1 MTDQLNLDRTVTMP
15 PPTGDLHL
23 MAPFPDAVERLA
35 SVRAPA
41 GGELVIRVYDG
52 EGELPEGADQT
63 EVWVPPFLP
72 RADLGELVA
81 QLPKLKLVQLLTA
94 GVEVFAGRLPEEI
107 VLCNARGAPSPA
119 TAEWCVGVL
128 LSLYRS
134 FPRFAAAQAEGRWEY
149 AFTEELGGKRVL
161 IVGAGDVADT
171 LARQLSG
178 FDVEI
183 TLVARRARDG
193 VAGVE
198 QLPELLPRADAVVLL
213 VPLTE
218 QTRGLVDADFL
229 ARMPDGAILVNAAR
243 GPVVVTEDLV
253 DALHSGRLRAALDVT
268 DPEPL
273 PAGHPLWTAPNL
285 LLTPHVAGS
294 VPSTADRAVRIV
306 LDQLSRY
313 VAGEPLSNVVFGAY

>member
-1 MTDQLNLDRTVTMP
+1 MTDQLNLDRTVTLP
-15 PPTGDLHL
+15 APSGDLHL
-23 MAPFPDAVERLA
+23 MVPFPDAADSLA

-41 GGELVIRVYDG
+41 GGELVVRVYDG
-52 EGELPEGADQT
+52 EGELPEGADRT
-63 EVWVPPFLP
+63 EVWIPPFLP
-72 RADLGELVA
+72 RSDLGELVA
-81 QLPKLKLVQLLTA
+81 RLPKLKLVQLLTA

-134 FPRFAAAQAEGRWEY
+134 FPRFAAAQAEGRWDY
-149 AFTEELGGKRVL
+149 TFTEELGGKRVL

-171 LARQLSG
+171 LARQLAG

-198 QLPELLPRADAVVLL
+198 QLPDLLPVADAVVLL

-229 ARMPDGAILVNAAR
+229 ARMPDGAVLVNAAR
-243 GPVVVTEDLV
+243 GGVVVTDDLV
-253 DALHSGRLRAALDVT
+253 DALRSGRLRAALDVT

-273 PAGHPLWTAPNL
+273 PAGHPLWQAPNL

-294 VPSTADRAVRIV
+294 VPSTGERAVRIV
-306 LDQLSRY
+306 RDQLARY
-313 VAGEPLSNVVFGAY
+313 VAGEPLTNVVFGAY